1 MAAKDQP
8 LKDQAAL
15 VTGGGAG
22 IGQATARLLAEHGAA
37 VMVADWNEDGAKATA
52 AAIVKAGGKAAHV
65 KADVSR
71 QAEAR
76 NAVDKTVE
84 AFGRIDVLINN
95 AGITRDSSALKMT
108 PEQWD
113 QVIGVNLSG
122 VFYCSQAAAAQMRE
136 RNYGRIV
143 NASSISG
150 FGNFGQS
157 NYSATKAG
165 LVGMTRTMA
174 IEWGRYGITV
184 NAIAPGFIKT
194 TMTDAIPQEQREAA
208 ARRIPVGRVGE
219 PYDIAR
225 VYVFLASPES
235 SFINGALLVVD
246 GGQTLLH

>member
-1 MAAKDQP
+1 ML

-22 IGQATARLLAEHGAA
+22 IGQATAKLLAENGAA

-52 AAIVKAGGKAAHV
+52 EAITKAGGKAAHV
-65 KADVSR
+65 KCDVSN
-71 QAEAR
+71 QADAK

-84 AFGRIDVLINN
+84 AFGRIDILINN
-95 AGITRDSSALKMT
+95 AGITRDASALKMS

-122 VFYCSQAAAAQMRE
+122 VFYCSQAAAAHMRE
-136 RNYGRIV
+136 RGYGRIV

-194 TMTDAIPQEQREAA
+194 SMTDAIPDEIREAA
-208 ARRIPVGRVGE
+208 GQRIPVGRVGE

-225 VYVFLASPES
+225 VYLFYASPES
-235 SFINGALLVVD
+235 SFLTGTLLIAD